1 LDINDNKDRS
11 MWVITG
17 ASGQLGRQIVASVLT
32 RVPAEQV
39 GVSVR
44 DVAKAADLQAQ
55 GVRVRRGDYDDRA
68 ALEHAFEGAT
78 QVVLVS
84 SNGRVLGADP
94 ISQHRSAI
102 EAARAAGVRR
112 ILYTSHMAA
121 SATSAFPPMH
131 DHAATESLLAQSGLA
146 WTSLRNGFYASSV
159 LAMAAD
165 GFTRGVLSFPG
176 DGKVSWTAH
185 RDLADATAAILSDEG
200 RFEGPTPPLT
210 ASQALDLTDLAGI
223 ASSVLGRSVTREVI
237 SDDAFQ
243 TRMAGYGVPD
253 ARLAVM
259 LGLFQA
265 SRCGEFAANDS
276 TLEKL
281 LGRVPT
287 SLRALLAQRP

>member
-1 LDINDNKDRS
+1 
-11 MWVITG
+11 MWIITG

-32 RVPAEQV
+32 RVPVEQV

-44 DVAKAADLQAQ
+44 DVEKAGDLLAQ

-84 SNGRVLGADP
+84 SNGRASGADP
-94 ISQHRSAI
+94 IEQHRNAI
-102 EAARAAGVRR
+102 EAARSAGVRR

-121 SATSAFPPMH
+121 GAASAFPPMH
-131 DHAATESLLAQSGLA
+131 DHAATESLLAHSGLA
-146 WTSLRNGFYASSV
+146 WTSLRNGFYASSA

-165 GFTRGVLSFPG
+165 GLARGLLSFPE

-185 RDLADATAAILSDEG
+185 RDLADATAAILADEG
-200 RFEGPTPPLT
+200 RFEGATPPLT
-210 ASQALDLTDLAGI
+210 APQALDLTDLAGI
-223 ASSVLGRSVTREVI
+223 ATEVLGRPVTREVI
-237 SDDAFQ
+237 SDDVFR
-243 TRMAGYGVPD
+243 TRMIGHGVPA

-265 SRCGEFAANDS
+265 SRCGEFAPSDP
-276 TLEKL
+276 TLERL
-281 LGRVPT
+281 LGRAPT
-287 SLRALLAQRP
+287 TLRSLLRERS